1 MNHVAILEDLY
12 EISLQ
17 NNEQQAAYL
26 EAYISSR
33 LLEDQVHLLLYL
45 KFSHEWILKSI
56 RLGRYEEK
64 LNGETGKDVDNS
76 IQNLEMLMK
85 DYVPTRLLAAQAQ
98 LAKDL
103 QLERELGL
111 SLNVASH
118 AALAGQQVPGPTEK
132 ATISVENEYVTRAE
146 IQKMLGRKERR
157 VDQLRKKPWFPKQVY
172 IIPRSVHYRRSEI
185 LKMLE
190 GKDFAE
196 WKQNEAAKDFDNKD
210 PEEWLAKRKEP
221 KRPAN
226 LSKPKQR

>member
-1 MNHVAILEDLY
+1 MNHIAILEDLY

-17 NNEQQAAYL
+17 ENEQQAAYL

-45 KFSHEWILKSI
+45 KFSHKWILKSI
-56 RLGRYEEK
+56 RLGRYEGK
-64 LNGETGKDVDNS
+64 LNGETAEDVDDS

-85 DYVPTRLLAAQAQ
+85 DFVPTRLLTAQAQ

-118 AALAGQQVPGPTEK
+118 AALEGQQVPRQTAK
-132 ATISVENEYVTRAE
+132 STFSVENEYVTRVE
-146 IQKMLGRKERR
+146 IQKMLGRKARR
-157 VDQLRKKPWFPKQVY
+157 VDQLRKQAWFPKQVY
-172 IIPRSVHYRRSEI
+172 IIPHRVHYRRFEI

-196 WKQNEAAKDFDNKD
+196 WKQNEAAKDFDDRD
-210 PEEWLAKRKEP
+210 PEEWLAKRKAP

-226 LSKPKQR
+226 LLKPKQE